1 MADISALGVLEP
13 AAPLDLNQ
21 YKSATGFQMP
31 KAGRYTLRSRDSF
44 DATAFSRTRAG
55 QLQAD
60 IAPTIVGPTNEGQQI
75 RFCKVSAK
83 TFERSGQQVS
93 YIGDYLK
100 ACGVTGEVPADPQ
113 EIANLVES
121 TAGRVFEA
129 DLDWEANH
137 YPTGF
142 QVKGM
147 RNFPS
152 DGNGGF
158 QSWVTHPTEKDAD
171 GSPLRLRANLTIRRY
186 INND

>member
-1 MADISALGVLEP
+1 MADISALGQLEP
-13 AAPLDLNQ
+13 ATPLDLNQ

-44 DATAFSRTRAG
+44 DATAFSKTRAG

-60 IAPTIVGPTNEGQQI
+60 VNPTIVGPSSEGMQI
-75 RFCKVSAK
+75 RYCNVSAK
-83 TFERSGQQVS
+83 TFERGGQQVS

-100 ACGVTGEVPADPQ
+100 ACGVSGEVPSEPQDIADLI
-113 EIANLVES
+113 ET
-121 TAGRVFEA
+121 TASRTFEA
-129 DLDWEANH
+129 DLDWEARH
-137 YPTGF
+137 TATGF
-142 QVKGM
+142 KVAGM

-171 GSPLRLRANLTIRRY
+171 GSPLRLRANLVVKRY
-186 INND
+186 ISQD